1 MNIFSNFQYHINTKQ
16 NNNITDDS
24 APMILTQ
31 CGSYGKLNKKLT
43 QDSDPMILT
52 QCSSMKKI
60 DETKEENKENKF
72 EELSK
77 FKEFNCLQDNINKES
92 ILNYKKLL
100 NNHKH
105 NILYDTVINHIN
117 SGKKNLNKR
126 SFDNIKLKPKKSNI
140 NNKENNNILFNQQNS
155 ITPMNNQK
163 IIQNDSSK
171 IKYTNNSRNY
181 INRIQSNKS
190 NNIFNSS
197 VNIFNNN
204 YFGGTINKNYRVETE
219 KFKEYINKSFNKEDF
234 PFGKKRKIFIDFNG
248 KSNL

>member
-77 FKEFNCLQDNINKES
+77 FKEFNCIQDNINKES

-126 SFDNIKLKPKKSNI
+126 SFDNIKLKPKKSNL
-140 NNKENNNILFNQQNS
+140 NKFNQQNS